1 MAELQKREKIEKQQK
16 SVIKRLS
23 FPKIEDV
30 SNFNWRKHNK
40 GENTKKLGMYETSQG
55 RMRFTRE
62 NYREPTNS

>member
-30 SNFNWRKHNK
+30 SNFN
-40 GENTKKLGMYETSQG
+40 
-55 RMRFTRE
+55 
-62 NYREPTNS
+62 